1 MDVPRIIFVM
11 TIAALT
17 ALPSVAL
24 AAEQE
29 PALQQ
34 STKPVDRGYGQH
46 DACFGDKYEREEDL
60 KTGNEQAVMEILQQM
75 LGPGS

>member
-1 MDVPRIIFVM
+1 MDVPRITLIM
-11 TIAALT
+11 TLAALV
-17 ALPSVAL
+17 ALPSGAF

-46 DACFGDKYEREEDL
+46 DACFGDKYEREDDL
-60 KTGNEQAVMEILQQM
+60 KTGNEQAVMEILEQM